1 METSINLNSCHS
13 REGGNPR
20 IRYGFIGCGMMG
32 QEHLR
37 NLAMIEGAVVAA
49 IFEPDAAMQ
58 KLASSFAPQAE
69 FAPTFEAILAR
80 ADIDAWVMTSPNHCH
95 AEQLT
100 AVMDKNPKPVLL
112 EKPACVNLDE
122 VSSLQAL
129 LDKACS
135 RANAATLP
143 PIWTAMEYRYM
154 PPITKLIEEAQRTEA
169 NGSMTGEAVM
179 FSIREHRYP
188 FLTKVG
194 DWNRFSRNTGGT
206 LVEKCCH
213 FFDLMRHVMQADPI
227 RVYASGG
234 QNHNHLDEAYAGDTP
249 DILDNAYLVLDFP
262 PSQAGHGLPRRALLD
277 LCMFAEGSR
286 YQEELCVVGARGKLD
301 CKVPGPGRFWP
312 AELGDAPVAQLTVSQ
327 RHITG
332 ADGWTNHPIIK
343 AVPLKTLD
351 IPVDKALLAAGDH
364 NGSTFYQH
372 KKFFDMA
379 CRFKAGNTSA
389 QPEVSL
395 QDGLKAVL
403 IGLAAEESAKTGQAI
418 SLVSGAYKLVS

>member
-1 METSINLNSCHS
+1 MNLSKKQS
-13 REGGNPR
+13 LQ
-20 IRYGFIGCGMMG
+20 YGFIGCGMMG

-37 NLAMIEGAVVAA
+37 NLAMIEGAVAAA

-58 KLASSFAPQAE
+58 KLAASFAPQAR
-69 FAPTFEAILAR
+69 FESSLDMLLAHT
-80 ADIDAWVMTSPNHCH
+80 DIDAWVITSPNHCH
-95 AEQLT
+95 AVQL
-100 AVMDKNPKPVLL
+100 AQIFEKNPKPILL
-112 EKPACVNLDE
+112 EKPACIGLQE
-122 VSSLQAL
+122 VSVLQGL
-129 LDKACS
+129 LDKAS
-135 RANAATLP
+135 NHVTL

-154 PPITKLIEEAQRTEA
+154 PPIAKLIEEAHRA
-169 NGSMTGEAVM
+169 HYTGEALM

-234 QNHNHLDEAYAGDTP
+234 QNHNHLDEQYAGETP
-249 DILDNAYLVLDFP
+249 DILDNAYVVLDFP
-262 PSQAGHGLPRRALLD
+262 NGRRALLD

-286 YQEELCVVGARGKLD
+286 YQEELCVVGAKGKLD

-312 AELGDAPVAQLTVSQ
+312 AMLGDAPVAQLTVSQ
-327 RHITG
+327 RHKTG
-332 ADGWTNHPIIK
+332 SDGWTNNPTIT
-343 AVPLKTLD
+343 AVPLQTLD

-372 KKFFDMA
+372 QKFFEMA
-379 CRFKAGNTSA
+379 RSFKEGDKNAK
-389 QPEVSL
+389 PEVSL

-403 IGLAAEESAKTGQAI
+403 IGLAAEQSAKTGVAI
-418 SLVSGAYKLVS
+418 SLVNGAYKL

>member
-1 METSINLNSCHS
+1 MTQQNMI
-13 REGGNPR
+13 PQK

-37 NLAMIEGAVVAA
+37 NLAMVDGAAVQA

-58 KLASSFAPQAE
+58 KLAASFAPSAV
-69 FAPTFEAILAR
+69 FEPSLNAILDR
-80 ADIDAWVMTSPNHCH
+80 NDIDAWVMTSPNHCH
-95 AEQLT
+95 AEQL
-100 AVMDKNPKPVLL
+100 AAIVNKNPKPVLL
-112 EKPACVNLDE
+112 EKPVCVNLIE
-122 VSSLQAL
+122 VNALQAI
-129 LDKACS
+129 LDKAYS
-135 RANAATLP
+135 GIHLRNTP

-154 PPITKLIEEAQRTEA
+154 PPITKLIEEAHRA
-169 NGSMTGEAVM
+169 AYTGEVVM

-194 DWNRFSRNTGGT
+194 DWNRFTRNTGGT

-234 QNHNHLDEAYAGDTP
+234 QNHNHLDEAYAGEIP
-249 DILDNAYLVLDFP
+249 DILDNAYVVLDFP
-262 PSQAGHGLPRRALLD
+262 NGRRAMLD

-312 AELGDAPVAQLTVSQ
+312 LELGDAPVAQLTVSQ
-327 RHITG
+327 RHMTG
-332 ADGWTNHPIIK
+332 SDGWTNNPYIT

-372 KKFFDMA
+372 QKFFEMA
-379 CRFKAGNTSA
+379 CRFKAGDTTA
-389 QPEVSL
+389 TPEVSL

-403 IGLAAEESAKTGQAI
+403 IGLAAEESAKKGIAI
-418 SLVSGAYKLVS
+418 SLTDGAYRLVS

>member
-1 METSINLNSCHS
+1 MSQQKNQI
-13 REGGNPR
+13 

-37 NLAMIEGAVVAA
+37 NLAMVQGAVVTA

-58 KLASSFAPQAE
+58 SLAAKFAPRAE
-69 FAPTFEAILAR
+69 FVATFDAILSR
-80 ADIDAWVMTSPNHCH
+80 PDIDAWVITSPNHYH

-100 AVMDKNPKPVLL
+100 AIVRKNPKPVLL
-112 EKPACVNLDE
+112 EKPACVDLVSVSALQTLLDE
-122 VSSLQAL
+122 AS
-129 LDKACS
+129 K
-135 RANAATLP
+135 RANL

-154 PPITKLIEEAQRTEA
+154 PPIARLIEEAHSA
-169 NGSMTGEAVM
+169 NLTGKAVM

-194 DWNRFSRNTGGT
+194 NWNRFDRNTGGT

-234 QNHNHLDEAYAGDTP
+234 QNHNHLDEVYAGEIP
-249 DILDNAYLVLDFP
+249 DILDNAYVVLDFP
-262 PSQAGHGLPRRALLD
+262 NGRRAMLD

-286 YQEELCVVGARGKLD
+286 YQEELCVVGPRGKLD

-312 AELGDAPVAQLTVSQ
+312 VELGDAPVAQLTVSQ
-327 RHITG
+327 RHQTG
-332 ADGWTNHPIIK
+332 VDGWTNHPMIT
-343 AVPLKTLD
+343 AVPLQTLD
-351 IPVDKALLAAGDH
+351 IPVDRALLAAGDH

-372 KKFFDMA
+372 QKFFEMVVQW
-379 CRFKAGNTSA
+379 KAGDTSVH
-389 QPEVSL
+389 PEVSL

-403 IGLAAEESAKTGQAI
+403 IGLAAEESAKTGVAI
-418 SLVSGAYKLVS
+418 SLLQGAYTLVS

>member
-1 METSINLNSCHS
+1 MSQEKIKI
-13 REGGNPR
+13 

-37 NLAMIEGAVVAA
+37 NLAMVDGAVVIA

-58 KLASSFAPQAE
+58 KLAAKYAPHAE
-69 FAPTFEAILAR
+69 FLSSLDALLANV
-80 ADIDAWVMTSPNHCH
+80 DIDAWVVTSPNHCH
-95 AEQLT
+95 AAQLAGIMET
-100 AVMDKNPKPVLL
+100 NPKPVLL
-112 EKPACVNLDE
+112 EKPACVDLVGVNI
-122 VSSLQAL
+122 LQTI
-129 LDKACS
+129 LDKAS
-135 RANAATLP
+135 SSTHLGSTP

-154 PPITKLIEEAQRTEA
+154 PPITKLIEEAHSA
-169 NGSMTGEAVM
+169 HYTGEVVM

-194 DWNRFSRNTGGT
+194 DWNRFNRNTGGT

-227 RVYASGG
+227 RVFASGG
-234 QNHNHLDEAYAGDTP
+234 QNNNHLSETYAGETP
-249 DILDNAYLVLDFP
+249 DILDNAYVVLDFP
-262 PSQAGHGLPRRALLD
+262 PNQSGHGLPRRALLD

-327 RHITG
+327 RHKTG
-332 ADGWTNHPIIK
+332 VDGWTNHPTIT

-351 IPVDKALLAAGDH
+351 IPVDTALLAAGDH

-372 KKFFDMA
+372 QKFFDMA
-379 CRFKAGNTSA
+379 CRFKAGDASA
-389 QPEVSL
+389 KPEVSL

-403 IGLAAEESAKTGQAI
+403 IGLAAEQSAKTGVAI
-418 SLVSGAYKLVS
+418 SLLDGAYKL